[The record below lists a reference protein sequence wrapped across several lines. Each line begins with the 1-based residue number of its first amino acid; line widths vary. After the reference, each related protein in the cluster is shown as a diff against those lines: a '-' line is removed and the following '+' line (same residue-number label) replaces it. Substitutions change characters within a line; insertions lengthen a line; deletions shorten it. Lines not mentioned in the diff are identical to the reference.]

1 MLAQPH
7 RLRRRADFQDVIR
20 NGRRCGSRLAVVYA
34 AAVNR
39 GADQTGTAV
48 WQGGVVVSK
57 AVGNSVVRH
66 RVARRLRA
74 IMAAELPNLEEP
86 KRVVVR
92 ALGPAASADYR
103 ELERAVGRCV
113 REAAK

>member
-1 MLAQPH
+1 
-7 RLRRRADFQDVIR
+7 VT
-20 NGRRCGSRLAVVYA
+20 VYVA
-34 AAVNR
+34 PAAVE
-39 GADQTGTAV
+39 TGSPVAV
-48 WQGGVVVSK
+48 WQGGLVVSK

-66 RVARRLRA
+66 RLARRLRA
-74 IMAAELPNLEEP
+74 IMASELPNLAEP

-92 ALGPAASADYR
+92 ALKPAASADYR